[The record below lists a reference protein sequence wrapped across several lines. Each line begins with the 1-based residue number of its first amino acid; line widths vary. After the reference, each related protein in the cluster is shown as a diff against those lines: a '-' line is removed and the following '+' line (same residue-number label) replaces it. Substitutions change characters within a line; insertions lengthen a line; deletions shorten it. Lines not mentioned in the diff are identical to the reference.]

1 MPQNV
6 TIGRL
11 TNANLYMDGGPLFGK
26 AESVNLPEVPYKQAE
41 HKALGLNGTIEYYA
55 GIDKLEGSIKWTSFY
70 ADQLKKMGDPFTA
83 KRIIVYGNLEGYQG
97 GSRTSQ
103 DPVKAFMTI
112 MPKNFPLGN
121 FQQHDNVELESK
133 FGCVYVRLEI
143 KNEVIY
149 ELDVEANI
157 WKVGGVDLLA
167 TYRQNLGL

>member
-26 AESVNLPEVPYKQAE
+26 AESVNLPDVSYKQAE
-41 HKALGLNGTIEYYA
+41 HKALGLVGTIEYFA
-55 GIDKLEGSIKWTSFY
+55 GIDKMEGSIKWTSFY

-83 KRIIVYGNLEGYQG
+83 KKVIVYGNLEEYQG
-97 GSRTSQ
+97 GSRVGQT
-103 DPVKAFMTI
+103 PAKVFMTI
-112 MPKNFPLGN
+112 APKNFPLGN

-133 FGCVYVRLEI
+133 FGCTYIRLEV
-143 KNEVIY
+143 NGETIY

-157 WKVGGVDLLA
+157 WKVDGIDLLA